1 MRSSAER
8 VQERLRGVAV
18 GLLTPFDD
26 ELAVEY
32 DKLADNATSLYD
44 KGIRTFLSP
53 ANISEYHSLSPEERI
68 ESARTAVEALPDDAC
83 VLAGVGGST
92 SEASDLARAYARDGV
107 DAMMIM
113 PPDHTYVHEQGLLDY
128 YQEIADTSDRPLVP
142 YVRGYE
148 PSVDFLADM
157 TRIDDVVGIK
167 YALPD
172 SVKLGA
178 GVAAGADDV
187 VWVDGLAEP
196 YAPAFWAEG
205 IEGFSAGVSNFRP
218 EVGLAIYDALIEDDY
233 ERARKLRDICLPY
246 QRLRDEAGQ
255 DNDIPGAVSIPTVK
269 KGLDLAGLYGGEQVR
284 EPLRPLGE
292 AETTRAEELYADL
305 DADID
310 RILG

>member
-26 ELAVEY
+26 DLAVEY

-44 KGIRTFLSP
+44 QGIRTFLSP
-53 ANISEYHSLSPEERI
+53 ANISEYHSLSREERI
-68 ESARTAVEALPDDAC
+68 ESARATVGALPDDAC

-92 SEASDLARAYARDGV
+92 SEACDLVRAYARDGV

-128 YQEIADTSDRPLVP
+128 YREIAAASEQPLVP
-142 YVRGYE
+142 YVRGYD
-148 PSVDFLADM
+148 PSVDFLAEM
-157 TRIDDVVGIK
+157 THIDEVVGIK

-178 GVAAGADDV
+178 GVAAGSDDV

-218 EVGLAIYDALIEDDY
+218 EVGLAMYDALVEEDW
-233 ERARKLRDICLPY
+233 EHARELRNACLPY
-246 QRLRDEAGQ
+246 QRLRDETGQ
-255 DNDIPGAVSIPTVK
+255 NNTLSGAISVPVVK
-269 KGLDLAGLYGGEQVR
+269 KGLDMAGLHGGTNVR
-284 EPLRPLGE
+284 EPIRPLGE
-292 AETTRAEELYADL
+292 AESARAEELYADL
-305 DADID
+305 DAELD
-310 RILG
+310 RLLG